1 MTTQEFFDW
10 VLTHPSRKKAFGDA
24 DDISI
29 VMHSD
34 KFMKRKD
41 GACVHLLVD
50 NEDKPIVALWCTEDT
65 EKKDLKIHQL
75 LGYPGSL
82 IPAIGAWRRTYPGWT
97 VSGKRLRSG
106 KAVSH
111 TVKDFCKK

>member
-1 MTTQEFFDW
+1 MNTREFFDW
-10 VLTHPSRKKAFGDA
+10 VLTHPARKKAFGDA
-24 DDISI
+24 DDIYI

-34 KFMKRKD
+34 KLMKREN
-41 GACVHLLVD
+41 GACIHLIVD
-50 NEDKPIVALWCTEDT
+50 ALDKPVVALWCTEDA

-75 LGYPGSL
+75 LGYSGSL
-82 IPAIGAWRRTYPGWT
+82 VAAIHAWHQTYPGWT